1 MNLRKTMFLVA
12 ATVMLFSMH
21 AASQPFNINT
31 IGGFEGGLPSYWTMG
46 NQPGGSTLTWATD
59 QSSPSSLGRSLEIT
73 KTATSD
79 SASWVSE
86 NMVDYWSQRHYAN
99 VDMKI
104 GAWVKTQGVNTAPG
118 SNADAQWYVAYT
130 FYDSAGT
137 LIGQTKLPIDQTVAT
152 SSGWLAD
159 TNGVEATVLPRDSWK
174 TIISFVGGK
183 NATGTV
189 WADNFILVGR
199 GGAWAGQDWD
209 AGVGVPTGWIYYFQ
223 PNGGNDG
230 LVSDGYENTRLTT
243 ETSHSGLYS
252 LKFNLP
258 FTRPQGDG
266 FVGTK
271 RMLLDSLGADVKAG
285 DVLRISV
292 WIKASN
298 LVPDSAAKYPT
309 TWAVGFTPGF
319 WKGNGNNDGFNNI
332 SGYPQDFQF
341 VFPPVTS
348 FDWTQYYLD
357 VTVPSDPTTEALDLR
372 LHTYSMFTGTVY
384 FDDLTV
390 EKLDIPKFS
399 GIGGFESPLPS
410 YWTMGNQPGGSTLT
424 WATDQSSPS
433 SLGRSLEI
441 TKTATSDS
449 ASWVSEN
456 MVDYWSQRHYA
467 NVDMKIGA
475 WVKTQG
481 VNTAPGSNADAQWY
495 VAYTFYDS
503 AGTLIGQTKLPI
515 DQTVATSSGW
525 LADTNGVEA
534 TVLPRDSWKTIISFV
549 GGKNATGT
557 VWADNFIL
565 VGRGGAWAGQDWD
578 AGVGVPTGW
587 IYYFQPNGGNDGLV
601 SDGYENTRLTTE
613 TSHSG
618 LYSLKFNLPFTRPQG
633 DGFVGTKRMLLD
645 SLGADVKAGDVLRIS
660 VWIKAS
666 NLVPDSAA
674 KYPTTWAV
682 GFTPGFWKGNGNN
695 DGFNNISGYP
705 QDFQFVFPPVTSFDW
720 TQYYLD
726 VTVPSDPTTE
736 ALDLR
741 LHTYSMFTG
750 TVYFDDLTVQVIG
763 ATTSAGDVKDGLPRT
778 FELSDNYPN
787 PFNPSTM
794 INYGVPKN
802 GTVSLIVYNILGQ
815 RVRTLVNAPMTAGR
829 YSIAWD
835 GRNEAGSVLS
845 SGVYFYR
852 LQAGATALV
861 KKMLLLK

>member
-1 MNLRKTMFLVA
+1 MFLVA

-271 RMLLDSLGADVKAG
+271 RYLLNGTGSPGNSMSASPKAGKSADISTLGAKAG
-285 DVLRISV
+285 D
-292 WIKASN
+292 
-298 LVPDSAAKYPT
+298 
-309 TWAVGFTPGF
+309 
-319 WKGNGNNDGFNNI
+319 
-332 SGYPQDFQF
+332 
-341 VFPPVTS
+341 
-348 FDWTQYYLD
+348 
-357 VTVPSDPTTEALDLR
+357 
-372 LHTYSMFTGTVY
+372 
-384 FDDLTV
+384 
-390 EKLDIPKFS
+390 
-399 GIGGFESPLPS
+399 
-410 YWTMGNQPGGSTLT
+410 
-424 WATDQSSPS
+424 
-433 SLGRSLEI
+433 
-441 TKTATSDS
+441 
-449 ASWVSEN
+449 
-456 MVDYWSQRHYA
+456 
-467 NVDMKIGA
+467 
-475 WVKTQG
+475 
-481 VNTAPGSNADAQWY
+481 
-495 VAYTFYDS
+495 
-503 AGTLIGQTKLPI
+503 
-515 DQTVATSSGW
+515 
-525 LADTNGVEA
+525 
-534 TVLPRDSWKTIISFV
+534 II
-549 GGKNATGT
+549 
-557 VWADNFIL
+557 
-565 VGRGGAWAGQDWD
+565 
-578 AGVGVPTGW
+578 
-587 IYYFQPNGGNDGLV
+587 
-601 SDGYENTRLTTE
+601 
-613 TSHSG
+613 
-618 LYSLKFNLPFTRPQG
+618 
-633 DGFVGTKRMLLD
+633 
-645 SLGADVKAGDVLRIS
+645 RIS